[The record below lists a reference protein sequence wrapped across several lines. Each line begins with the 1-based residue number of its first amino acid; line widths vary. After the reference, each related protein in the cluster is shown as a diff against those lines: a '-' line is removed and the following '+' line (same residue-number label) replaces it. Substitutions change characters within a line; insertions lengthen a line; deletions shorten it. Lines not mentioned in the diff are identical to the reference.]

1 MELFPHA
8 GFLPV
13 AQAPRSRSNPIRSHL
28 LWEHLPGDAAL
39 QDEDDASQGG
49 SVVNAG
55 LPPLGFGG
63 SSANRDSTFCQ
74 SSSDTSSLL
83 MTTSVT
89 STHKQ
94 VLRDSL
100 NRVSRK
106 FILSAVSLSAPNPIS
121 CQSTHITHPL
131 SEEHHIL
138 M

>member
-1 MELFPHA
+1 MPLFKTKTMPA
-8 GFLPV
+8 
-13 AQAPRSRSNPIRSHL
+13 R
-28 LWEHLPGDAAL
+28 AARPSMR
-39 QDEDDASQGG
+39 D
-49 SVVNAG
+49 

-63 SSANRDSTFCQ
+63 SSANRDSMFCQ
-74 SSSDTSSLL
+74 SSSDTCSLL

-100 NRVSRK
+100 NRVSQK

-121 CQSTHITHPL
+121 CQSTQITHPL